1 MVVPFLLL
9 THISVCSA
17 MAKKAADSYCNV
29 VHIYVYTEQPKMI
42 ENL

>member
-29 VHIYVYTEQPKMI
+29 VHTYLCIYRTT
-42 ENL
+42 